1 MKARKTL
8 SKIIG
13 LMQTAIGGVAIVFA
27 FLTVNNIFNIKTM
40 LGATEAD
47 IGFYLSVFIIV
58 GILSIISG
66 LFLLYEQTRGG
77 NYG

>member
-1 MKARKTL
+1 MKTRKTL
-8 SKIIG
+8 SKIVG

-27 FLTVNNIFNIKTM
+27 FLAFYNIFGVQTM

-58 GILSIISG
+58 GILSVISG

-77 NYG
+77 NYD